1 MSTGSNK
8 RKVSSCAS
16 TIDGPTTSGN
26 HVPTPGPA
34 LTREISF
41 GDQTVSPAAA
51 ERPAAMRIDSETL
64 AQNRDSAMQRYREKR
79 KNRRHVT
86 MKADLGPFLPADDCN
101 FFCIIRR
108 QLQFTHSSIHHPSVG
123 MRSTSAMNRGS

>member
-1 MSTGSNK
+1 M
-8 RKVSSCAS
+8 
-16 TIDGPTTSGN
+16 
-26 HVPTPGPA
+26 PTPGPA

-79 KNRRHVT
+79 KNRRHVS
-86 MKADLGPFLPADDCN
+86 MKADLGPNFRPAAARN

-108 QLQFTHSSIHHPSVG
+108 QL
-123 MRSTSAMNRGS
+123 

>member
-79 KNRRHVT
+79 KNRRHVS
-86 MKADLGPFLPADDCN
+86 MKADLGPFLPAAACN

-108 QLQFTHSSIHHPSVG
+108 QL
-123 MRSTSAMNRGS
+123 

>member
-16 TIDGPTTSGN
+16 TMDGPTTSGN
-26 HVPTPGPA
+26 HAPTSGPA

-41 GDQTVSPAAA
+41 GDQTVSPAAP

-79 KNRRHVT
+79 KNRRQGSMT
-86 MKADLGPFLPADDCN
+86 DLDSFLLLTA
-101 FFCIIRR
+101 
-108 QLQFTHSSIHHPSVG
+108 TSSALLGDSSSFLTILLVIPL
-123 MRSTSAMNRGS
+123 